1 MLLCSSRMASQLYVY
16 KEKKITHHQVERP
29 TTKKYVCIIGVLALL
44 GSVLF
49 SGCQQISDLFLTDEK
64 RFLGTWL
71 SEEMVLEAPTVVVF
85 STNDT
90 VTATIDVFEIQM
102 TLTGEWTIQGGKLTM
117 LFEEYDFP
125 SNYSYQFSDE
135 GKTLTL
141 TTVDGG
147 QTFLLQKQQQT

>member
-1 MLLCSSRMASQLYVY
+1 MVL
-16 KEKKITHHQVERP
+16 
-29 TTKKYVCIIGVLALL
+29 IGVLALL

-71 SEEMVLEAPTVVVF
+71 SEEMILGAPTVVVF
-85 STNDT
+85 STNNT

-102 TLTGEWTIQGGKLTM
+102 TLTGEWSIQGGKLTM
-117 LFEEYDFP
+117 LFEDLDFP
-125 SNYSYQFSDE
+125 SNFTYQFSDE

-141 TTVDGG
+141 KTVDGG
-147 QTFLLQKQQQT
+147 QTFLLRKQ